1 MLSVRPLFFQRSL
14 TNVFNHIWTNLIQPL
29 NLEVKQKVA
38 NDIFITLLKYKIQT
52 FVSKQIRK
60 PVLQGVLK
68 ISVKKKKIDNYFLLF
83 LHFKTHTNLAFK
95 N

>member
-60 PVLQGVLK
+60 PMLQGVQK
-68 ISVKKKKIDNYFLLF
+68 ISVKKKK
-83 LHFKTHTNLAFK
+83 KR
-95 N
+95 